1 MKTNQISQMTI
12 NDIQDSITL
21 TAKLAKDNYDARNQI
36 IDRLNSTVVVDP
48 RSKASYIAGEC
59 SHYFPL
65 HNQQGDKINE
75 VKLYCRCSPTVKG
88 SIRYSYSVN
97 GKVVALKNVFLKL
110 VDLGV

>member
-1 MKTNQISQMTI
+1 MTATQISQMTI
-12 NDIQDSITL
+12 NDIQDSINL
-21 TAKLAKDNYDARNQI
+21 ASKLARDNYDARNGI
-36 IDRLNSTVVVDP
+36 IDRLNSTVVVDS

-59 SHYFPL
+59 SYYFPL

-88 SIRYSYSVN
+88 GVRYSYTVN